1 MARMNKLRRRH
12 DYPSVTP
19 DSGETMAD
27 RRQARV
33 ALRLFTLRGLVTV
46 VATLAFAVTGTIAVA
61 GGANAADR
69 SKHYYVALGD
79 SLAAGVQPDATGRS
93 QPTDRG
99 YVDDLYAQL
108 SAADPKLD
116 LVKLGCPGETTTS
129 MIERSEEHT
138 SDLQSLRHIVCRLLL
153 EKNSG

>member
-1 MARMNKLRRRH
+1 MAARSQAN
-12 DYPSVTP
+12 TP
-19 DSGETMAD
+19 
-27 RRQARV
+27 V
-33 ALRLFTLRGLVTV
+33 RLFTLRAVVTV
-46 VATLAFAVTGTIAVA
+46 AATVVFAVA
-61 GGANAADR
+61 GTLAGAGGAVAADR

-79 SLAAGVQPDATGRS
+79 SLAVGVQPDDAGRS
-93 QPTDRG
+93 LPTDRG